1 MIYTFQSL
9 PELLAPFRKIGLNY
23 YFKLTVHTLGNLCI
37 LFFFTWTIGEMNYLS
52 SYKNHSHSI
61 FLLHCKMR

>member
-1 MIYTFQSL
+1 MIYTLQSL

-23 YFKLTVHTLGNLCI
+23 YFKLSLHTLGH
-37 LFFFTWTIGEMNYLS
+37 LFIFTQTIGEMNDLS
-52 SYKNHSHSI
+52 SYKNHSYRI